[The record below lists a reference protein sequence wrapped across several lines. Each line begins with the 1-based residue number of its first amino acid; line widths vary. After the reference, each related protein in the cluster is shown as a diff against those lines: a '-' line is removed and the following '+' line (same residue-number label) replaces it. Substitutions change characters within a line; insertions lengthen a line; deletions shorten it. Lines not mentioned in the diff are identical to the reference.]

1 LNNPKYII
9 PAILIILII
18 GFIACPKRDKSSR
31 IAEPRVAAQTTERSS
46 WTINRSDRQTDRI
59 STGSNT
65 IRMQEYGGVWEI
77 PVHIN
82 DVKMNFIF
90 DTGAGMISISLTEL
104 SFLAKQGVVTQ
115 DDVKRIQNFIDANG
129 DISEGLV
136 INLKTVRI
144 ANKTLYNVE
153 ASVVNNDVAP
163 LLLGQSAL
171 ARFGKFT
178 VDYNEQT
185 ISFY

>member
-9 PAILIILII
+9 PAILLIVII
-18 GFIACPKRDKSSR
+18 GFIACPKRDKSARSTRTHLAEQTSNRPSR
-31 IAEPRVAAQTTERSS
+31 TINEDVERADRSS
-46 WTINRSDRQTDRI
+46 S
-59 STGSNT
+59 GSNT
-65 IRMQEYGGVWEI
+65 IQMTEYGGVWEI
-77 PVHIN
+77 PVYIN

-104 SFLAKQGVVTQ
+104 EFLAKQGAVT
-115 DDVKRIQNFIDANG
+115 DADFIRVQNFIDANG

-144 ANKTLYNVE
+144 ANRTLYDVE
-153 ASVVNNDVAP
+153 ASVVKNDVAP

-178 VDYNEQT
+178 VDYNGNT
-185 ISFY
+185 ITFD